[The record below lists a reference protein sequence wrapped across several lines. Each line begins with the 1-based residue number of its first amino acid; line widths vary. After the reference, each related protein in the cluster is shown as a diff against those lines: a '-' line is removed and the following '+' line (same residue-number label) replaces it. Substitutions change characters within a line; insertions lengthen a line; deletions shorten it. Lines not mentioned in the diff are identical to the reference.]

1 MTNKKSKRLENMD
14 TLLHTEVENVHRT
27 QHRLDNTGFLS
38 SFGNQISVSK
48 DRDLWF
54 WGK

>member
-38 SFGNQISVSK
+38 SFGNQISVSE

-54 WGK
+54 